1 MSDPQPKRIEN
12 RRLFHKLLETI
23 RHSSTTGGQIAHLEP
38 PEASSLTLEP
48 NKGGE
53 VETQQILS
61 VILIAIIISILSG
74 FVLFGIL
81 GVAPGISMRLIAIA
95 ILVIM
100 GITVSTTLVF
110 YVTFKRYA
118 TERSLRLALMTLS
131 EDERV
136 VLEKIMENDKEI
148 RQDDL
153 WRKIGKNYS
162 KSKLS
167 ALVNNLERKHAIT
180 KRRYGRTNILK
191 LSDEFRR

>member
-1 MSDPQPKRIEN
+1 MS
-12 RRLFHKLLETI
+12 
-23 RHSSTTGGQIAHLEP
+23 
-38 PEASSLTLEP
+38 
-48 NKGGE
+48 E

-74 FVLFGIL
+74 FVLFGAL
-81 GVAPGISMRLIAIA
+81 GVAPGVSMSLIAAA

-110 YVTFKRYA
+110 YLVFRRYA

-131 EDERV
+131 EDERAV
-136 VLEKIMENDKEI
+136 FGKIMENGSEI

-153 WRKIGKNYS
+153 WRQLREDFS

-167 ALVNNLERKHAIT
+167 ALVNNLERKRAIT
-180 KRRYGRTNILK
+180 KRRYGRTNILR
-191 LSDEFRR
+191 LSKEFSG